1 MYKKSPAFSGHDTCN
16 WCKNKLVADAKS
28 SNLTPSTSQQ
38 PSTSLSWGQKSVDT
52 MIIDNSSNYYKV
64 LFCSVLFM
72 LEEELAFTKIPK
84 LIKLQKDS
92 GLKLSYND
100 KLNMKTAVEMKVIL
114 FEVIL
119 SRVWDYCSKSNF
131 FSLSGDASEA
141 RETGKSKELVFLKI
155 LVNGY
160 QGFVPVNF
168 LMKCQR
174 LRHFGGGEGGG
185 SAIGMLEAMLGMVEC
200 YLPREDFLSKLVC
213 LVADGTSI
221 NFGEISGALTTIAEL
236 VEWDVPR
243 IHCLNHRLE
252 LAMKDAYQGEQDFLK
267 LKEMVDT
274 LFRFFKHNGKTKT
287 LY

>member
-1 MYKKSPAFSGHDTCN
+1 M
-16 WCKNKLVADAKS
+16 
-28 SNLTPSTSQQ
+28 
-38 PSTSLSWGQKSVDT
+38 
-52 MIIDNSSNYYKV
+52 
-64 LFCSVLFM
+64 
-72 LEEELAFTKIPK
+72 
-84 LIKLQKDS
+84 
-92 GLKLSYND
+92 
-100 KLNMKTAVEMKVIL
+100 
-114 FEVIL
+114 
-119 SRVWDYCSKSNF
+119 
-131 FSLSGDASEA
+131 SEA
-141 RETGKSKELVFLKI
+141 ETLW
-155 LVNGY
+155 
-160 QGFVPVNF
+160 
-168 LMKCQR
+168 
-174 LRHFGGGEGGG
+174 GGGGGGGG